1 MKNIITEKINK
12 STQWS
17 TLDSL
22 ACCSFSTILQKF
34 GSSQHMKLLIS
45 FKSDKG
51 SRVRKLDWDAVM
63 PYLDEIS
70 GQFDTQ

>member
-1 MKNIITEKINK
+1 
-12 STQWS
+12 
-17 TLDSL
+17 
-22 ACCSFSTILQKF
+22 
-34 GSSQHMKLLIS
+34 MKLLIS